1 MKINENTLLE
11 GHKVV
16 LIPYNPKY
24 LPRYHEWMKC
34 PELQHLTAS
43 EPLTLEQE
51 YDMQGSWREDDDS
64 KTSKQSLQWAD
75 PSIEEEQCMVG
86 DVNIHRGT
94 GIGKEMTHM
103 MMHYGEHLIPS
114 FSEEVENL
122 NYCPFFAIQS
132 CPVVIISWRI
142 NLWWSRKNNKC
153 KIAMRMQTAVDEADA
168 GVWFVVR

>member
-1 MKINENTLLE
+1 LNLQSLFLIHLFTLF
-11 GHKVV
+11 
-16 LIPYNPKY
+16 
-24 LPRYHEWMKC
+24 RYHEWMKC

-51 YDMQGSWREDDDS
+51 YDMQGSWREDDD
-64 KTSKQSLQWAD
+64 KCTFIILDAARAD

-114 FSEEVENL
+114 FRR
-122 NYCPFFAIQS
+122 F
-132 CPVVIISWRI
+132 
-142 NLWWSRKNNKC
+142 
-153 KIAMRMQTAVDEADA
+153 
-168 GVWFVVR
+168 